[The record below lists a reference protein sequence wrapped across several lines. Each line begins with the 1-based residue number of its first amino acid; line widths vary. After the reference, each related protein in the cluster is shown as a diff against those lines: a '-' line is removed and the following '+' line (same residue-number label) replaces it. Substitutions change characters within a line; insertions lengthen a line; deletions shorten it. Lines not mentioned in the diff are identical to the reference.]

1 MHQSSLASSDLS
13 ARLRLSPSLRDGFSP
28 HRVAGML
35 SALLSLLLLVMVAV
49 QFQRLPL
56 PLLTEILPTSI
67 AFWSI
72 FALYYLTVPLSEWII
87 YRRLWAL
94 PAAGI
99 GALLRKMVS
108 NELLLGYLGEVQFY
122 AWVKSRQKM
131 DVAPFG
137 TIKDVT
143 ILSALTGNIA
153 TLLMLAI
160 AWPLVSSS
168 VAGIEMRTTFLSLG
182 IVLGTSLSILMLR
195 QKLFTLPRR
204 ELWFITAVH
213 ATRIFAMTGSAA
225 LMWHL
230 ALPGVS
236 FDIWLMLATLRML
249 VSRLPLVP
257 NKEVVF
263 AGLAIFLLGHDVVIA
278 GMMTLIAAA
287 LLVTHLCVGGVFALA
302 GLAESRKMQ

>member
-1 MHQSSLASSDLS
+1 MHRHSIDSGDLS
-13 ARLRLSPSLRDGFSP
+13 SRLRYSLSTADGRNP
-28 HRVAGML
+28 HRVAGL
-35 SALLSLLLLVMVAV
+35 FSVLLSLPLLVMVAI
-49 QFQRLPL
+49 QFQHLPL
-56 PLLTEILPTSI
+56 PQLAKMLPTSI
-67 AFWSI
+67 AFWAI
-72 FALYYLTVPLSEWII
+72 FALYYLAVPMSEWII
-87 YRRLWAL
+87 YRRLWSL
-94 PAAGI
+94 PPAGI

-108 NELLLGYLGEVQFY
+108 NELLLGYLGELQFY
-122 AWVKSRQKM
+122 AWVRSRQKL

-160 AWPLVSSS
+160 AWPLVASS
-168 VAGIEMRTTFLSLG
+168 VAGIELRTTFFSLSV
-182 IVLGTSLSILMLR
+182 VLGTSLLILLLR

-204 ELWFITAVH
+204 KIWFIVAVH
-213 ATRIFAMTGSAA
+213 TSRIFAVTGLAA

-257 NKEVVF
+257 NKEVIF
-263 AGLAIFLLGHDVVIA
+263 AGLAVFLLGHDVLIA
-278 GMMTLIAAA
+278 STMTLIAAA
-287 LLVTHLCVGGVFALA
+287 LLVTHLCVGGLFAVA
-302 GLAESRKMQ
+302 GLVEGGRTQ

>member
-1 MHQSSLASSDLS
+1 MHQHRIASSDLS
-13 ARLRLSPSLRDGFSP
+13 SGLRLSPSLADGFNP
-28 HRVAGML
+28 HRVAGVF
-35 SALLSLLLLVMVAV
+35 SVLLALLLLVMVAI

-56 PLLTEILPTSI
+56 PLLAEMLPTSLE
-67 AFWSI
+67 FWSI
-72 FALYYLTVPLSEWII
+72 FALYYLAVPLSEWII

-122 AWVKSRQKM
+122 AWVRSRKKM
-131 DVAPFG
+131 YVAPFG

-182 IVLGTSLSILMLR
+182 IVLGTSLLILLLR

-213 ATRIFAMTGSAA
+213 ASRILAMTGLAA

-236 FDIWLMLATLRML
+236 FDIWLTLATLRML

-263 AGLAIFLLGHDVVIA
+263 AGLAIFLLGHDAVIA

-302 GLAESRKMQ
+302 GLAEGGKK

>member
-1 MHQSSLASSDLS
+1 MHQNSIASGDLS
-13 ARLRLSPSLRDGFSP
+13 SRLRYSLSTADGLNP
-28 HRVAGML
+28 RRVAGVF
-35 SALLSLLLLVMVAV
+35 SVLLSLLLLVMVAIQV
-49 QFQRLPL
+49 QHLPL
-56 PLLTEILPTSI
+56 PLLAEMLPTSI
-67 AFWSI
+67 SFWAV

-87 YRRLWAL
+87 YRKLWAL
-94 PAAGI
+94 PAAGT

-122 AWVKSRQKM
+122 SWVRSRQKM
-131 DVAPFG
+131 HVAPFG

-153 TLLMLAI
+153 TLLLLAI
-160 AWPLVSSS
+160 AWPLISSS
-168 VAGIEMRTTFLSLG
+168 VAGIEMRTTFVSLG
-182 IVLGTSLSILMLR
+182 IVLGTSLLILMLR

-204 ELWFITAVH
+204 DLWFITAVH
-213 ATRIFAMTGSAA
+213 AARIFAMTSLAA

-287 LLVTHLCVGGVFALA
+287 LLVTHLCVGGLFAVA
-302 GLAESRKMQ
+302 GLVEGGRTQ

>member
-1 MHQSSLASSDLS
+1 MHQHSLASSDLAS
-13 ARLRLSPSLRDGFSP
+13 RLRDSLSPADGFSP
-28 HRVAGML
+28 NRLAGL
-35 SALLSLLLLVMVAV
+35 FSALLSLLLLAMVAI
-49 QFQRLPL
+49 QYQRLSL
-56 PLLTEILPTSI
+56 PLLAEMLPTSI

-72 FALYYLTVPLSEWII
+72 FALYYLSGPLGEWII
-87 YRRLWAL
+87 YRKLWTL

-122 AWVKSRQKM
+122 AWARSRLKIGA
-131 DVAPFG
+131 APFG
-137 TIKDVT
+137 AIKDVT

-168 VAGIEMRTTFLSLG
+168 VAGIELRTTIF
-182 IVLGTSLSILMLR
+182 SLSIVLCTSLLILLLR

-204 ELWFITAVH
+204 DLWFIVVIHALRIIAV
-213 ATRIFAMTGSAA
+213 TGLAA

-236 FDIWLMLATLRML
+236 FVIWAMLAALRML

-263 AGLAIFLLGHDVVIA
+263 AGLAVFVLGHDVLIA
-278 GMMTLIAAA
+278 SMMTLIAAA
-287 LLVTHLCVGGVFALA
+287 ILITHLCVGGVFAVA
-302 GLAESRKMQ
+302 GLAESRRKQ